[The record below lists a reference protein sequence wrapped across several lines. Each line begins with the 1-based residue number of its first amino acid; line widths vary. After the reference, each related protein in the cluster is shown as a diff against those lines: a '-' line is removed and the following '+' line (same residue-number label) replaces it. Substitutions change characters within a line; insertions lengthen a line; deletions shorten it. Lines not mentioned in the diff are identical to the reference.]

1 MIIEKNI
8 VNSVVN
14 GRNLVKVLLIVCLLV
29 ILVNDVVRIMID
41 KLIKLIFVR
50 CNVSVVIS

>member
-1 MIIEKNI
+1 M
-8 VNSVVN
+8 
-14 GRNLVKVLLIVCLLV
+14 KVLSIVCLSV
-29 ILVNDVVRIMID
+29 ISVNDVVRIMID

>member
-14 GRNLVKVLLIVCLLV
+14 GRDLVKVLLIVCLLV